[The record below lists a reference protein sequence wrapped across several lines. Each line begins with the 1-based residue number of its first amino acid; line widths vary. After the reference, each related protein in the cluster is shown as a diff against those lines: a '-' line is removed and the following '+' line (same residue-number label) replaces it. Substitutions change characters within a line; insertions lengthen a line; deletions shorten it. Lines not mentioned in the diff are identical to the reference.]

1 MSRHKRP
8 TRGIHPVHAAVAA
21 FGFSLPIWSVATDQR
36 WVMFLGLFIGY
47 TGLYFVEKARW
58 NQASLKGTTTAILII
73 LAGFAA
79 VSYGF
84 DAIASEDF
92 NTSPTGAAI
101 QHALLFIWFFLCF
114 IFVYPVS
121 APSPKEEHHE
131 QPTSARTY

>member
-1 MSRHKRP
+1 MSRHLRP
-8 TRGIHPVHAAVAA
+8 AKGIHPAPAAVAA
-21 FGFSLPIWSVATDQR
+21 FGFSLPIWSVVNDQR
-36 WVMFLGLFIGY
+36 WLIFLGMFIGCAA
-47 TGLYFVEKARW
+47 LFHAEKARW
-58 NQASLKGTTTAILII
+58 NESQLRGTALTILLM

-101 QHALLFIWFFLCF
+101 QHALLFIWFFICF
-114 IFVYPVS
+114 VFLYPVS

-131 QPTSARTY
+131 QPTSARTG